1 MNVGVALYGLGNVGS
16 GLVEILHA
24 RDDELRSAR
33 GVHLELRHVILRDPS
48 RPRRVRPRRVELSRD
63 WRAPLEDAQVDVVV
77 EAMGGLDTAGV
88 VVETALRAGKH
99 VVTANKALIAARGE
113 ELEALAYA
121 RGAELRYEAA
131 VGGAIPVLHALRGA
145 LVANRLT
152 RVRGILNGTCN
163 YILTRMAEDRLP
175 LADALARA
183 QELGYAEADPS
194 ADVSGADAA
203 QKLVILARH
212 AFGRWLPPEA
222 VCVEGI
228 EALTLDAVDDA
239 LRRGCV
245 VRLIAEAVRDDDDSV
260 SLRVAPVELPAT
272 DALAQVRD
280 EVNAVTLEGDFAGPL
295 TFIGRGAGSRP
306 TGSAVFADLVELA
319 LLHRSRWERN

>member
-1 MNVGVALYGLGNVGS
+1 GV
-16 GLVEILHA
+16 VEILHA

-33 GVHLELRHVILRDPS
+33 GVNLELRHVVIRDPA
-48 RPRRVRPRRVELSRD
+48 RPRRVRPRLVELSRD

-183 QELGYAEADPS
+183 QELGYAQWLQPS
-194 ADVSGADAA
+194 RGVARARPEPAHGPPFVQGAP
-203 QKLVILARH
+203 R
-212 AFGRWLPPEA
+212 
-222 VCVEGI
+222 
-228 EALTLDAVDDA
+228 
-239 LRRGCV
+239 LR
-245 VRLIAEAVRDDDDSV
+245 
-260 SLRVAPVELPAT
+260 
-272 DALAQVRD
+272 
-280 EVNAVTLEGDFAGPL
+280 
-295 TFIGRGAGSRP
+295 
-306 TGSAVFADLVELA
+306 
-319 LLHRSRWERN
+319 

>member
-24 RDDELRSAR
+24 RGQELCATR
-33 GVHLELRHVILRDPS
+33 GVALELRHVVIRDPA

-63 WRAPLEDAQVDVVV
+63 WRAPLDDAQVDVVV
-77 EAMGGLDTAGV
+77 EAMGGLDTAGA

-99 VVTANKALIAARGE
+99 VVTANKALVAARGE
-113 ELEALAYA
+113 ELEALA
-121 RGAELRYEAA
+121 REGCAELRYEAA
-131 VGGAIPVLHALRGA
+131 VGGAIPVLHALRNA
-145 LVANRLT
+145 LVANRIT
-152 RVRGILNGTCN
+152 RVRGILNGTTN

-175 LADALARA
+175 LADALAKA
-183 QELGYAEADPS
+183 QQLGFAEADPS
-194 ADVSGADAA
+194 ADVSGLDAA

-212 AFGRWLPPEA
+212 AFGRWIPLDA
-222 VCVEGI
+222 ARIDGI
-228 EALTLDAVDDA
+228 ERLTPGDVDDA
-239 LRRGCV
+239 RRRGNV
-245 VRLIAEAVRDDDDSV
+245 VKLVAEAACGDGGSV
-260 SLRVAPVELPAT
+260 TLRVGPVEVPGS
-272 DALAQVRD
+272 DPLAQVRD

>member
-1 MNVGVALYGLGNVGS
+1 MNIGVALYGLGNVGS

-33 GVHLELRHVILRDPS
+33 GLNLELRHVIIRDPA
-48 RPRRVRPRRVELSRD
+48 RPRRVQPRRVELSRD

-77 EAMGGLDTAGV
+77 ETMGGLDTAGI

-121 RGAELRYEAA
+121 CGAELRYEAA

-194 ADVSGADAA
+194 ADVSGTDAA

-212 AFGRWLPPEA
+212 AFGRWLPLDA
-222 VCVEGI
+222 VRVEGI
-228 EALTLDAVDDA
+228 EQITLGDVDDA
-239 LRRGCV
+239 LRRGNV
-245 VRLIAEAVRDDDDSV
+245 VKLIAEASRNDDGAI
-260 SLRVAPVELPAT
+260 SLRVAPVEIPAT

>member
-1 MNVGVALYGLGNVGS
+1 MTIGVALYGLGNVGS
-16 GLVEILHA
+16 GLVEIMHA

-33 GVHLELRHVILRDPS
+33 GVRLELRHVVIRDPS
-48 RPRRVRPRRVELSRD
+48 RPRRVQPRRVQPTCD
-63 WRAPLEDAQVDVVV
+63 WRAPLEDAQVHIVV
-77 EAMGGLDTAGV
+77 ETMGGLDTAGV

-121 RGAELRYEAA
+121 RGVELRYEAA

-145 LVANRLT
+145 LVANRIT

-175 LADALARA
+175 LEDALARA

-194 ADVSGADAA
+194 ADVSGMDAA

-212 AFGRWLPPEA
+212 AFGRWLPVES

-228 EALTLDAVDDA
+228 EGLTLDAVDDA

-245 VRLIAEAVRDDDDSV
+245 IKLIAEATRDDDGVV
-260 SLRVAPVELPAT
+260 SLRVAPVEIPAT